1 MKLKTI
7 GLLGGVGWTS
17 TMEYYRRLNEAV
29 YHELGGHNSAK
40 ILLSSV
46 NFDDILKFQSSGDIE
61 AEKSFLEQ
69 EVSRLEQAGADCIA
83 ICSNTTNKTAAHLAS
98 KVGIPLFNL
107 PELVAGKVASSN
119 INKVGLLGTKYVMYG
134 SFYRDYFSKLGIETI
149 LPDASDGASVH
160 TIIYDELVKGSV
172 LARSAAEVDR
182 VANTLLERGS
192 EVIIYGCT
200 ELPLLLKHS
209 SGKYPVID
217 TIAVHVEALKSFLFP
232 NEKN

>member
-1 MKLKTI
+1 MNLKTI

-46 NFDDILKFQSSGDIE
+46 NFDDILEFQSSGDIN
-61 AEKSFLEQ
+61 AEESFLEI
-69 EVSRLEQAGADCIA
+69 EMSKLEKAGADCIA
-83 ICSNTTNKTAAHLAS
+83 ICSNTTNKTAARLAN
-98 KVGIPLFNL
+98 KVSVPLLNL
-107 PELVAGKVASSN
+107 PELVASKVASLN

-134 SFYRDYFSKLGIETI
+134 SFYKDYFSKLGIETI
-149 LPDASDGASVH
+149 VPNASDGASVH

-182 VANTLLERGS
+182 IAISLMTSGAEAIV
-192 EVIIYGCT
+192 YGCT
-200 ELPLLLKHS
+200 ELPLLLKYS
-209 SGKYPVID
+209 SGQHPVID
-217 TIAVHVEALKSFLFP
+217 TIAIHVEALRKFIFP
-232 NEKN
+232 DEKL